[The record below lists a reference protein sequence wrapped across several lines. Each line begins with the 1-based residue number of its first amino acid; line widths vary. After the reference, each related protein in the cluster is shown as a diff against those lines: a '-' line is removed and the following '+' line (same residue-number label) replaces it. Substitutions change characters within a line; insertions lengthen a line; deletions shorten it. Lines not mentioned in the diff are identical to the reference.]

1 MPLKRRQIAWRAAQD
16 LADGAYVNLGIGLPT
31 MVSDFIPADR
41 EIVLHSENGVL
52 GVGPAPGDNEVD
64 WDLINAGKQPITLVT
79 GGSYVH
85 HTDSFLM
92 IRGGHLDLA
101 LLGAFEVS
109 EKGDLANW
117 TTDDPAFPPG
127 VGGAMDLAVGAKEI
141 RVLVEHTTKSG
152 APRIRRQCGYPL
164 TAAAVVRRIYTDL
177 AVIDVTP
184 RGWSCARWSRTSIFR
199 RCRPKP
205 KRPYARPR
213 TSARSAR
220 LSFKVAC
227 PASSRSGRSAQFRR
241 RCRRA
246 RGI

>member
-1 MPLKRRQIAWRAAQD
+1 MPLNRRQIAWRAAQD
-16 LADGAYVNLGIGLPT
+16 LKDGAYVNLGIGLPT

-52 GVGPAPGDNEVD
+52 GVGPAPGDNEID
-64 WDLINAGKQPITLVT
+64 WDLINAGKQPVTLVT

-117 TTDDPAFPPG
+117 TTDDPSFPPG

-141 RVLVEHTTKSG
+141 RVLVEHTTRAG
-152 APRIRRQCGYPL
+152 TPRIRRQCDLPL
-164 TAAAVVRRIYTDL
+164 TAAGVVRRIYTDL
-177 AVIDVTP
+177 AVVDVTADGLVVREIVDDIDFP
-184 RGWSCARWSRTSIFR
+184 TLQARTE
-199 RCRPKP
+199 
-205 KRPYARPR
+205 
-213 TSARSAR
+213 AR
-220 LSFKVAC
+220 LH
-227 PASSRSGRSAQFRR
+227 PGPDLRSLKAPPL
-241 RCRRA
+241 
-246 RGI
+246 

>member
-1 MPLKRRQIAWRAAQD
+1 MPLNRRQIAWRAAQD
-16 LADGAYVNLGIGLPT
+16 LKDGAYVNLGIGLPT
-31 MVSDFIPADR
+31 LVADFIPTDR

-52 GVGPAPGDNEVD
+52 GVGPAPSDNEVD

-117 TTDDPAFPPG
+117 TTDDPGFPPG

-141 RVLVEHTTKSG
+141 RVLVEHTTKGG
-152 APRIRRQCGYPL
+152 APRIRRRCQYPL

-177 AVIDVTP
+177 AVIDVTADGLVV
-184 RGWSCARWSRTSIFR
+184 REMVEDIE
-199 RCRPKP
+199 
-205 KRPYARPR
+205 
-213 TSARSAR
+213 
-220 LSFKVAC
+220 L
-227 PASSRSGRSAQFRR
+227 PALQGKTEAPLQPAPDLKAL
-241 RCRRA
+241 RA
-246 RGI
+246 PPI

>member
-31 MVSDFIPADR
+31 LVADFLPADR

-152 APRIRRQCGYPL
+152 APRIRRNCQYPL
-164 TAAAVVRRIYTDL
+164 TAAAVV
-177 AVIDVTP
+177 IDVTP
-184 RGWSCARWSRTSIFR
+184 EGLVVREMVEDIDFPALQAKTEAALR
-199 RCRPKP
+199 
-205 KRPYARPR
+205 
-213 TSARSAR
+213 
-220 LSFKVAC
+220 
-227 PASSRSGRSAQFRR
+227 PASDLRPL
-241 RCRRA
+241 RA
-246 RGI
+246 LVV

>member
-101 LLGAFEVS
+101 LLGA
-109 EKGDLANW
+109 
-117 TTDDPAFPPG
+117 
-127 VGGAMDLAVGAKEI
+127 KEI

-164 TAAAVVRRIYTDL
+164 TAAGVVRRIYTDL
-177 AVIDVTP
+177 ALIDVTAEGLVVREMVEDIDFP
-184 RGWSCARWSRTSIFR
+184 ALQAKTEAALR
-199 RCRPKP
+199 
-205 KRPYARPR
+205 
-213 TSARSAR
+213 
-220 LSFKVAC
+220 
-227 PASSRSGRSAQFRR
+227 PASDLRPL
-241 RCRRA
+241 RA
-246 RGI
+246 PSV

>member
-16 LADGAYVNLGIGLPT
+16 LAEGSYVNLGIGLPT
-31 MVSDFIPADR
+31 LVSDFIPTDR

-52 GVGPAPGDNEVD
+52 GVGPAPGDNEID
-64 WDLINAGKQPITLVT
+64 WDLINAGKQPVTLVT

-109 EKGDLANW
+109 ETGDLANW
-117 TTDDPAFPPG
+117 TTDDPGFPPG

-141 RVLVEHTTKSG
+141 RVLVEHTTKAG
-152 APRIRRQCGYPL
+152 APRLLKHCGYPL
-164 TAAAVVRRIYTDL
+164 TAASVVRRIYTDL

-184 RGWSCARWSRTSIFR
+184 EGMLVREIVEDLDFDALQARTEAAL
-199 RCRPKP
+199 RPAP
-205 KRPYARPR
+205 DLRPLRA
-213 TSARSAR
+213 
-220 LSFKVAC
+220 
-227 PASSRSGRSAQFRR
+227 PAV
-241 RCRRA
+241 
-246 RGI
+246 

>member
-16 LADGAYVNLGIGLPT
+16 LVDGAYVNLGIGLPT
-31 MVSDFIPADR
+31 LVSDFIPPDR

-64 WDLINAGKQPITLVT
+64 WDLINAGKQPVTLVT

-117 TTDDPAFPPG
+117 TTDDPGFPPG

-141 RVLVEHTTKSG
+141 RVLVEHTTKAG
-152 APRIRRQCGYPL
+152 APRIRRHCGYPL
-164 TAAAVVRRIYTDL
+164 TAAAVVRRVYTDL
-177 AVIDVTP
+177 AIIDVTP
-184 RGWSCARWSRTSIFR
+184 EGLVVREMVEDIDLPALQAKTEANLRWA
-199 RCRPKP
+199 PD
-205 KRPYARPR
+205 A
-213 TSARSAR
+213 
-220 LSFKVAC
+220 KVLRA
-227 PASSRSGRSAQFRR
+227 PAL
-241 RCRRA
+241 
-246 RGI
+246 

>member
-16 LADGAYVNLGIGLPT
+16 LVDGAYVNLGIGLPT
-31 MVSDFIPADR
+31 LVSDFIPADR

-52 GVGPAPGDNEVD
+52 GVGPAPSGNEVD
-64 WDLINAGKQPITLVT
+64 WDLINAGKQPVTLVT

-92 IRGGHLDLA
+92 IRGGHLDVA

-117 TTDDPAFPPG
+117 TTDDPGFPPG

-141 RVLVEHTTKSG
+141 RVLVEHTTKAG
-152 APRIRRQCGYPL
+152 APRLRRHCGYPL
-164 TAAAVVRRIYTDL
+164 TAAGVVRRIYTDL

-184 RGWSCARWSRTSIFR
+184 EGPVVREIVEDIDFAGLQAKTEAPL
-199 RCRPKP
+199 RPAP
-205 KRPYARPR
+205 DL
-213 TSARSAR
+213 R
-220 LSFKVAC
+220 LLRV
-227 PASSRSGRSAQFRR
+227 PA
-241 RCRRA
+241 
-246 RGI
+246 I

>member
-31 MVSDFIPADR
+31 LVADFLPADR

-52 GVGPAPGDNEVD
+52 GVGPAPSDNEVD
-64 WDLINAGKQPITLVT
+64 WDLVNAGKQPVTLVT

-101 LLGAFEVS
+101 LLGACEVS
-109 EKGDLANW
+109 GKGDLANW
-117 TTDDPAFPPG
+117 TTDDPGFPPG

-152 APRIRRQCGYPL
+152 APRIRRHCGYPL
-164 TAAAVVRRIYTDL
+164 TAAGVVRRIYTDL
-177 AVIDVTP
+177 AVIDVTSDGLVV
-184 RGWSCARWSRTSIFR
+184 RELVDDVDFATLQAKTEAAL
-199 RCRPKP
+199 RPGP
-205 KRPYARPR
+205 DMRP
-213 TSARSAR
+213 
-220 LSFKVAC
+220 L
-227 PASSRSGRSAQFRR
+227 
-241 RCRRA
+241 RA
-246 RGI
+246 PPV

>member
-1 MPLKRRQIAWRAAQD
+1 MTPLSRPQMAWRAAQD
-16 LADGAYVNLGIGLPT
+16 IENGWYVNLGIGLPT
-31 MVSDFIPADR
+31 LVADFLPADR

-52 GVGPAPGDNEVD
+52 GVGPAPRDNEID

-109 EKGDLANW
+109 ETGDLANW
-117 TTDDPAFPPG
+117 TTDDPGFPPG

-141 RVLVEHTTKSG
+141 RVLVEHTTKAG
-152 APRIRRQCGYPL
+152 APRIRRRCGYPL

-177 AVIDVTP
+177 AVIDVTAEGLVVRELVDDLDFP
-184 RGWSCARWSRTSIFR
+184 ALQAKTEATLRPARDMKALR
-199 RCRPKP
+199 
-205 KRPYARPR
+205 A
-213 TSARSAR
+213 
-220 LSFKVAC
+220 
-227 PASSRSGRSAQFRR
+227 PAV
-241 RCRRA
+241 
-246 RGI
+246 